1 MEQNRKRDLLL
12 AAGLLLLAGVLYLV
26 LRPGGGGTWVV
37 VTVDGRETARYELSK
52 DQTVTIG
59 DADYNILAIDRGA
72 AEITTANCG
81 DHTCVRMGKISREGE
96 VIVCLPHRLIVR
108 IEGGETM
115 PFDAETR

>member
-12 AAGLLLLAGVLYLV
+12 AAGLLLLAGVLYLF
-26 LRPGGGGTWVV
+26 LRPGGDGAWAV
-37 VTVDGRETARYELSK
+37 VTVDGEEAARYELSK

-59 DADYNILAIDRGA
+59 DADYNVLVIRRGA
-72 AEITTANCG
+72 AEITSANCG

-108 IEGGETM
+108 IEGGEA
-115 PFDAETR
+115 PLFDAEAG